1 MSFEIQRQ
9 KYRHVIQSFCVTGT
23 VVAWVYVITL
33 DFRGKNGSLGIVRKR
48 GGGAQ
53 NVQHKKRNTR
63 CCCMVFFKNNSSL
76 HYDDTEAESGV
87 NSLSTTCLHDILQTG
102 DGAAIGNSCLQIVW
116 HNSVCIS
123 TV

>member
-33 DFRGKNGSLGIVRKR
+33 DFRGQNGSLGIVRKR
-48 GGGAQ
+48 GGGGAQ

-76 HYDDTEAESGV
+76 HYDDTEA
-87 NSLSTTCLHDILQTG
+87 
-102 DGAAIGNSCLQIVW
+102 
-116 HNSVCIS
+116 
-123 TV
+123 

>member
-48 GGGAQ
+48 GGGGTECATQ
-53 NVQHKKRNTR
+53 KKKHQ
-63 CCCMVFFKNNSSL
+63 MLLYGLF
-76 HYDDTEAESGV
+76 
-87 NSLSTTCLHDILQTG
+87 
-102 DGAAIGNSCLQIVW
+102 
-116 HNSVCIS
+116 
-123 TV
+123 